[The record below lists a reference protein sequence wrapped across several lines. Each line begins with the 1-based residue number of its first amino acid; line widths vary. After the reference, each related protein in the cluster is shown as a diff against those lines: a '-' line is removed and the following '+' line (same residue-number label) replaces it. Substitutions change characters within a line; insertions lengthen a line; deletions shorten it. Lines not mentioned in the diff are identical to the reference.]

1 MDPATMPP
9 WRPLRRHSKR
19 PSAAAPGNLGRR
31 PRSVVTP
38 PASPCRRRGR
48 SCGQPWKQSARR
60 RTSGSEST
68 PRGVRRRSAQRAGR
82 RPPPASPGIDG
93 PRDGVR
99 DAGRPRG
106 NRHGRLR
113 LDLESGAN
121 TPAAGEGRLRGLER
135 EEEEREREGEGREPR
150 GGAPGRR
157 ADSRKSIEAAPRGP
171 TRSVAP
177 LPAFE
182 GTSAEPIAV
191 DGAREWGES
200 RAAGAAALGGRLD
213 LSCSFARPLVNL
225 LTR

>member
-60 RTSGSEST
+60 RMSGSESM

-135 EEEEREREGEGREPR
+135 EEEEREREREKR
-150 GGAPGRR
+150 
-157 ADSRKSIEAAPRGP
+157 
-171 TRSVAP
+171 
-177 LPAFE
+177 
-182 GTSAEPIAV
+182 
-191 DGAREWGES
+191 ES
-200 RAAGAAALGGRLD
+200 RAAGFPAVEPIHEN
-213 LSCSFARPLVNL
+213 LSRRHPADRHDRWRPYRPLRELRPN
-225 LTR
+225 RSR